1 MKEFY
6 QVLVTQEVPFLDY
19 DEDGEE
25 IMESSGHR
33 EVYVAG
39 KFQAEQNARLF
50 KEALEGKIA
59 EGTGYIVNHFTPRV
73 SVVRVRRTE
82 EILDR

>member
-6 QVLVTQEVPFLDY
+6 QVLVSQEVPFLDY

-25 IMESSGHR
+25 IMESSGHT

-39 KFQAEQNARLF
+39 TFRAEQNARLF
-50 KEALEGKIA
+50 KEALEEKIA
-59 EGTGYIVNHFTPRV
+59 DGTGYMVNHFTPRV
-73 SVVRVRRTE
+73 SVVRVKRTE
-82 EILDR
+82 EILER

>member
-6 QVLVTQEVPFLDY
+6 QVLVSQEVPFWDY

-25 IMESSGHR
+25 IMESSGHT

-39 KFQAEQNARLF
+39 TFRAEQNARLF
-50 KEALEGKIA
+50 KEALEEKIA
-59 EGTGYIVNHFTPRV
+59 DGTGYMVNHFTPRV
-73 SVVRVRRTE
+73 SVVRVKRTE
-82 EILDR
+82 EILER